1 MKAADIM
8 SRDVITV
15 SPEDRIADVVALMLE
30 KKVSGIPVVDAEN
43 NVVGIVTEG
52 DFLRRTE
59 LDTRRERTRWLEFIL
74 GPAKAAADY
83 VEANARRV
91 KDVQTPNPV
100 TVTQYTPLNDIVALF
115 EQHKIKRVPV
125 TANGKLVGIVSR
137 IDLLRALAKK
147 LNRPTLASDDTI
159 REQITAAIAR
169 EPWAP
174 PYIPEPD
181 IEDGVVTLRGTIFD
195 ATVREALKVLIET
208 VPGVREVRDQLTLV
222 EPLSGVVLD
231 QPEGQS
237 GRS

>member
-8 SRDVITV
+8 SRNVVTV
-15 SPEDRIADVVALMLE
+15 SPDESIADVIALMLE
-30 KKVSGIPVVDAEN
+30 KKISGVPVVDAER

-74 GPAKAAADY
+74 GPAKAAADF
-83 VEANARRV
+83 VEANARYVR
-91 KDVQTPNPV
+91 DVLTPNPY
-100 TVTQYTPLNDIVALF
+100 TVTEYTPLNDIVALF

-137 IDLLRALAKK
+137 IDLLRALGKH

-174 PYIPEPD
+174 PYIPEPEV
-181 IEDGVVTLRGTIFD
+181 EDGVVTLRGTIFD

-208 VPGVREVRDQLTLV
+208 VPGVRQVRDELVLV
-222 EPLSGVVLD
+222 EPLSGVILD
-231 QPEGQS
+231 QPEDKN
-237 GRS
+237 GRA